1 MSILKREILYPGR
14 TDLGE
19 LEPETKLIYHFETVI
34 IGNKNSDPIVIDDSR
49 QMAKGQPVETIY
61 GKQFKLPIWESCLTA
76 MRKGEICRL
85 TVRDDPITHYIC
97 LNYVAAS
104 KCFRKHYG
112 ISSSSSSSNSHCYG
126 HQNESSTQ
134 CHEKD
139 ENQSFNEGSHSCFM
153 SLRNS
158 PYEDLNDMINRPPE
172 IFEFTFELVDTIP
185 PKSYTKEIWQMSD
198 AEKITILPKYREDG
212 NRNYAECNYDKAVCS
227 YTKGLT
233 IIESLMLKERPKDSD
248 WSKLDDMKTPFL
260 LNLAQVKLTQGEYYD
275 CIKYTDEVL
284 KRDPENIK
292 ALFRRAKAHAG
303 VWNLN
308 DAKKDFKRCLEFDRN
323 MAKTIAKCF
332 QDLKLRE
339 MLKERED
346 RQRYE
351 RMFTRN

>member
-34 IGNKNSDPIVIDDSR
+34 IRSRDSDPIIIDDSR

-97 LNYVAAS
+97 LNYVATS
-104 KCFRKHYG
+104 KCFRGHYG
-112 ISSSSSSSNSHCYG
+112 VKPLQDSDKNDH
-126 HQNESSTQ
+126 HQ
-134 CHEKD
+134 HGKD
-139 ENQSFNEGSHSCFM
+139 ENHFSEGSHSCFM

-158 PYEDLNDMINRPPE
+158 PYKDLNSLINHPPE
-172 IFEFTFELVDTIP
+172 IFEFTFELVDAIP

-198 AEKITILPKYREDG
+198 AEKVSILPKYREEG
-212 NRNYAECNYDKAVCS
+212 NRNYAECSYDKAVSS

-233 IIESLMLKERPKDSD
+233 IIESLMLKERPRDSD
-248 WSKLDDMKTPFL
+248 WNKLDEMKTPFL

-308 DAKKDFKRCLEFDRN
+308 DARKDFKMCLEYDRN
-323 MAKTIAKCF
+323 MAKTIGKCF
-332 QDLKLRE
+332 QDLKIRE
-339 MLKERED
+339 KLKERED
-346 RQRYE
+346 RQRYG
-351 RMFTRN
+351 RMFTKDC